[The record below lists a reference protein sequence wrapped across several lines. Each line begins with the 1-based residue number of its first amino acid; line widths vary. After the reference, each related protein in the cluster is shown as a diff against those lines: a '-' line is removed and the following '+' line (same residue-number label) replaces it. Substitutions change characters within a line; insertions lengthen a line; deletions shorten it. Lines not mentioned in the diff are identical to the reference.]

1 MAELEAQFS
10 ARVWLS
16 LFLGNYIIR
25 RPYSALVIVPRL
37 TAWVRTTYCN
47 ATAIG

>member
-1 MAELEAQFS
+1 MADWKHS
-10 ARVWLS
+10 SVPDVWLS